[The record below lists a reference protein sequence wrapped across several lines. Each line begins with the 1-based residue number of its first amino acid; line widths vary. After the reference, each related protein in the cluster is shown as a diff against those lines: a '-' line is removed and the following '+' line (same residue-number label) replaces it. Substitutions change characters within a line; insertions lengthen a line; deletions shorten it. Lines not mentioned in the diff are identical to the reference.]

1 MLKKSNQQITFFNK
15 YNSRVKKLNSIIY
28 PSGITVVQ
36 NVVLL
41 GASKYILIN
50 YLMSFAS
57 KQAN

>member
-41 GASKYILIN
+41 GASKYILIH